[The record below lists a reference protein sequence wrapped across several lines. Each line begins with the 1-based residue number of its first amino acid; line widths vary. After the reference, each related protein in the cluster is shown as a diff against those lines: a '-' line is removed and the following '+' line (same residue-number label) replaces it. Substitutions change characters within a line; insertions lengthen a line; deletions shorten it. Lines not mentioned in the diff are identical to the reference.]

1 MSALWGWLLYG
12 CWRTIGF
19 PRAVGSFAVFVVF
32 MAGVHVAGYHLWR
45 RQFLQD
51 QGEGEGPPA
60 SLIAPAYRPAI
71 KTALLQQG
79 IVLILAAL
87 VLDGGLTLYAAVIAL
102 VAYWLGFGILVFR
115 RASCPSRGDLLFVR
129 YGFLLIFVC
138 VLTIT
143 YVRAA
148 SGR

>member
-19 PRAVGSFAVFVVF
+19 PRAVGSFAVFVIF
-32 MAGVHVAGYHLWR
+32 MAAVHVVGYRLWR

-51 QGEGEGPPA
+51 RGEGQGPPA
-60 SLIAPAYRPAI
+60 SPLAPAYRPAI

-87 VLDGGLTLYAAVIAL
+87 VLDMGETFHAAVIAV
-102 VAYWLGFGILVFR
+102 VAYWLAFVVVVFR
-115 RASCPSRGDLLFVR
+115 RASCPTRGDLLFVR
-129 YGFLLIFVC
+129 YGFLLIFVS